1 MEIENPVSSVD
12 TPNGAY
18 YQQDFNLE
26 AVDIIANSG
35 ETIKLKNLVTELSF
49 FEDIYSFSVSGYVIL
64 RDAVG
69 LIEKLSLDGNE
80 FIQITYGKTK
90 TQREENKNSRKY
102 RVYKVGD
109 RRPIANF
116 NSEFFTIFFCSEAL
130 LLSEQI
136 KIRKSYPK
144 RQIATIKGT
153 KEGIINDILYNQ
165 LRIPENRIVRL
176 EESYGV
182 YDFVVPTLKP
192 FEAISWLST
201 YARPKDT
208 QIGADMLFFETNDG
222 YFFRSLQSMYR
233 DAPYKTYKFQPKNV
247 SPNTDPGEFEN
258 GIVTVLDIQF
268 LKTFDVLNETS
279 SGTYANKLITIDPL
293 TKSFRVTNYSYEKD
307 YLLNNGKNRPA
318 TLNENP
324 PLGPGRNRLGIPQT
338 AAYDSTVKVAFSN
351 ANQSFAPFI
360 KDSEGSVAQDI
371 FIETYVPYRTAQIS
385 LANYTVLKL
394 LIPGDSTITAGR
406 TINLNIYSLGTDE
419 NGLRKLD
426 NYFSGKYLVTAVRHI
441 MQSTGTYQTIL
452 EIAKES
458 SKKPIS
464 SPNLSSSSYQKEL
477 RES

>member
-1 MEIENPVSSVD
+1 MELENPVSSVD

-18 YQQDFNLE
+18 YQQDFDLE
-26 AVDIIANSG
+26 AVDILTNSG
-35 ETIKLKNLVTELSF
+35 QTIKLKNLVTELSF

-64 RDAVG
+64 RDAIG
-69 LIEKLSLDGNE
+69 LIENLSLDGNE
-80 FIQITYGKTK
+80 FIQIAYGKTK
-90 TQREENKNSRKY
+90 TQRDENKNIRKY

-109 RRPIANF
+109 RRPVGNF

-130 LLSEQI
+130 MLSEQI

-144 RQIATIKGT
+144 RQIATVKGT
-153 KEGIINDILYNQ
+153 QQGIVNDILYNQ
-165 LRIPENRIVRL
+165 LKVPNSRIVRI

-182 YDFVVPTLKP
+182 YDFVIPTLKP

-222 YFFRSLQSMYR
+222 YYFRSLQSMYR
-233 DAPYKTYKFQPKNV
+233 DAPYRTYKFQPKNV
-247 SPNTDPGEFEN
+247 EPNTDAGEFEN
-258 GIVTVLDIQF
+258 GIVTVLDVQF

-293 TKSFRVTNYSYEKD
+293 TKSYRVTNYSYEKD
-307 YLLNNGKNRPA
+307 YLYNNGKNKPA

-324 PLGPGRNRLGIPQT
+324 PLGTGKNRLGTPQT

-351 ANQSFAPFI
+351 ASQGFAPFI
-360 KDSEGSVAQDI
+360 RDNEGSVAQDI
-371 FIETYVPYRTAQIS
+371 FAETYIPYRTAQIS
-385 LANYTVLKL
+385 LANYTVLKI
-394 LIPGDSTITAGR
+394 LIPGDSAITAGR
-406 TINLNIYSLGTDE
+406 TVNLNIYSLGTDE

-441 MQSTGTYQTIL
+441 MQSSGAYQTIL

-458 SKKPIS
+458 SKKPIA
-464 SPNLSSSSYQKEL
+464 SPNLSSASYQKEL
-477 RES
+477 KES

>member
-1 MEIENPVSSVD
+1 MELQPTFSTGE

-18 YQQDFNLE
+18 YQQDFSLE
-26 AVDIIANSG
+26 SVDIITNSG
-35 ETIKLKNLVTELSF
+35 ETVKLKNLVTELSF
-49 FEDIYSFSVSGYVIL
+49 FEDIYSFSVSGHVIL

-90 TQREENKNSRKY
+90 TQSTENKNSRKY
-102 RVYKVGD
+102 RIYKVGD
-109 RRPIANF
+109 RRPVGNF
-116 NSEFFTIFFCSEAL
+116 TSEYFTIFFCSEAL

-136 KIRKSYPK
+136 KIKKSYPK
-144 RQIATIKGT
+144 RQICTVKGT
-153 KEGIINDILYNQ
+153 DEGIINDILYNQ
-165 LRIPENRIVRL
+165 LKVPENRVVRL

-192 FEAISWLST
+192 FEAISWLSI
-201 YARPKDT
+201 YSRPKDT

-222 YFFRSLQSMYR
+222 YYFRSLQSMYR
-233 DAPYKTYKFQPKNV
+233 DSPYKTYKVQPKNTET
-247 SPNTDPGEFEN
+247 NMEPGEFEN

-293 TKSFRVTNYSYEKD
+293 TKSFKVTNYSYEKD
-307 YLLNNGKNRPA
+307 YLQNNGKNKPA

-324 PLGPGRNRLGIPQT
+324 PLGPGKNRLGVSQT
-338 AAYDSTVKVAFSN
+338 AAYESTVKVAFSN
-351 ANQSFAPFI
+351 ANQSFAPYI
-360 KDSEGSVAQDI
+360 KDRTGSVAQDI

-394 LIPGDSTITAGR
+394 LVPGDSAITAGR
-406 TINLNIYSLGTDE
+406 TINLNIYSLATDE
-419 NGLRKLD
+419 NGARKLD

-441 MQSTGTYQTIL
+441 MQATGTYQTVL

-458 SKKPIS
+458 TKKQLS
-464 SPNLSSSSYQKEL
+464 SPNSSSSTYQKDL
-477 RES
+477 KES